1 MAEENDKQ
9 WYNLEQYAAYK
20 WTDRLLS
27 NLVPNIIEKPVL
39 ELDKRVLRPAIRY
52 ATAASIDSGSLLA
65 WTGGEVWRNL
75 TFQKQPQ
82 ESPKEFL
89 NKFTDQFIY
98 GRLAKDDMDLGTGYI
113 PGGRARYLAETGVA
127 AARARVG
134 SHAFT
139 FGRGMLYPF
148 VKANIVQEDSLPW
161 KIATGLIDMVVAV
174 KNPLDPFNMTPSY
187 RPSGTS
193 QASRVGAGG
202 TAVVSKRQFVQQFD
216 NLEQQVLKARQEVQA
231 TGRSL
236 TQAEQDLAARYSDLT
251 TGMSPNRTVEVP
263 DPIAGVV
270 RVPGHEG
277 GTIYGK
283 WRPLMDKALADAHN
297 NMGAVRDVAPSLI
310 TNRYKE
316 WRQSAK
322 STEWAESLI
331 NKVKSGELDEGE
343 IWRTV
348 FNHEGIGAAA
358 RLATAAR
365 KQGVT
370 PEDILNV
377 VDELTTTFDQ
387 GFNVRNLGRSNYDT
401 FRSGQGYVVKTQIQK
416 ANSRL
421 TEMLPE
427 NTKIGYGDPDQ
438 SARNLDDLMG
448 VFGFKYDERNR
459 WLTEFATVING
470 NKSDFFEFMN
480 RFQSEAIA
488 KRLEKLEIPFGGI
501 NRKQWIK
508 DQLAAGSTKTV
519 EDLRAEYNKT
529 FDKTFFTE
537 DEIGQITSWANKLRD
552 EITYYAYDD
561 MMDKIPFAWF
571 DGNGFGPA
579 RLSQQMADNYVVI
592 PPAVIDDLARLFTK
606 MGGFLTRA
614 TEAPVVGKGFATYDE
629 ARRVLLSYV
638 SDVWKPRVVA
648 KPSHTLR
655 LGIEEMFRANTR
667 GILEHPTEWIYAVLG
682 RRMNRDAKGNIIPG
696 KIPDWEKFYTDLA
709 DAEANLMHAQDIQLR
724 ANQGVQLTKEEQ
736 LYLARLPQ
744 LDKEYN
750 DLLANAPNFEAKIY
764 ESLVGPRSRGANVV
778 TSEYAPLIELSLRR
792 GSAQFANK
800 LDDPKV
806 WKNGMAQEITDMFMN
821 PDYRRIAGQRLLP
834 EDTITING
842 VTKKIGQH
850 IKDGAT
856 HPYTNQPLAND
867 LDAVKLWLFSGSG
880 REYFNQ
886 YFENSYNLKPSYQ
899 NGGYDNYS
907 VASQRA
913 DEILNTD
920 IAHVTGGDQ
929 TLLDV
934 IATGKYQGT
943 RAVFRDG
950 TGRGSVSPELSDWIG
965 NNFITSPHSPKL
977 IITHPYMGFAPDMF
991 PRKNFFQKLS
1001 SGLNTGYRFY
1011 FENVYGR
1018 VSDTLARS
1026 PLWKASYWN
1035 RMEELVVNMTPDDA
1049 KQVVQ
1054 AAQDAKLLPSR
1065 LSRITLQSE
1074 LANGKGT
1081 LEGAERLAAAF
1092 ATKTTNDIMV
1102 RNPRGLISNQ
1112 HKILVPFFNAFVES
1126 ATTWMT
1132 ATAQNPKI
1140 IRNTARLYDAAE
1152 ENGVITKNQYGDTVL
1167 ELKGTGAFASWL
1179 TQSDE
1184 PIADFSVN
1192 VRNFNIVTQMRPGVG
1207 FVVQYVLD
1215 KIIPPTPNYDKLR
1228 EFISPYDAPKFEGGV
1243 LTPLIPPSLNR
1254 MLSFLGT
1261 EGKTF
1266 DDAWRAFFGDPR
1278 QTEYYRRGVVAM
1290 HQHLINRYGDKYV
1303 GREGYAEAYED
1314 AQEAMDKI
1322 QAYRAF
1328 VAAVGPGAPVTE
1340 YLAMTDAGLVKRNTV
1355 MRDLTIR
1362 EERARK
1368 EGRQTHTAFGEWIEA
1383 WGPLVWIYAGSTTK
1397 ANVGG
1402 LLTTREFQAW
1412 SSKNSDLF
1420 NKYPSVA
1427 GYLGPDGGNP
1437 DIDVWSNQLRS
1448 GYRDINTV
1456 EESRS
1461 EADQANGNYKYY
1473 TFVDS
1478 ATPQQQKTQVFRDQ
1492 RDALINDLREEFPFW
1507 AAPGDN
1513 RGDYAKRN
1521 REQIAELRLMTK
1533 DKNLA
1538 GDPTVMALKDYFN
1551 ARDQSVA
1558 NALAATS
1565 ALTEENWKNDN
1576 KIGRPLRNHLRDVTA
1591 ASIIARFPSFKRVWD
1606 QVLSFEFVADKED

>member
-1 MAEENDKQ
+1 MAGENDKQ

-20 WTDRLLS
+20 WADKLLS
-27 NLVPNIIEKPVL
+27 NVTPDIIEKPIL
-39 ELDKRVLRPAIRY
+39 EFDKKVIRPAIRY
-52 ATAASIDSGSLLA
+52 ATAASMDATSLLA
-65 WTGGEVWRNL
+65 WTGGEMWRNL
-75 TFQKQPQ
+75 TFQKAPK

-89 NKFTDQFIY
+89 DKFTDQFIY
-98 GRLAKDDMDLGTGYI
+98 GRLVKDEMDLGTGYI
-113 PGGRARYLAETGVA
+113 PGGRARYLADVGVA
-127 AARARVG
+127 QERATVG

-174 KNPLDPFNMTPSY
+174 RNPLDPFNMVPTY

-231 TGRSL
+231 TGRTL
-236 TQAEQDLAARYSDLT
+236 TQAEQDLAARYADLT
-251 TGMSPNRTVEVP
+251 AGMAPNRTVEVP

-270 RVPGHEG
+270 RLPGHEG

-322 STEWAESLI
+322 GTEWAENLI
-331 NKVKSGELDEGE
+331 DKVKSGELDEGE

-348 FNHEGIGAAA
+348 LNHEGIGAAA
-358 RLATAAR
+358 RLATEAR
-365 KQGVT
+365 KPGVT

-377 VDELTTTFDQ
+377 ADELTTTFDQ
-387 GFNVRNLGRSNYDT
+387 GFNVRTLGRSNYDT
-401 FRSGQGYVVKTQIQK
+401 YRSGQGYIVKTALQK
-416 ANSRL
+416 ANSQL
-421 TEMLPE
+421 AELLPE
-427 NTKIGYGDPDQ
+427 NTKIGYTDPDQ

-470 NKSDFFEFMN
+470 NKSDFFGFMN

-488 KRLEKLEIPFGGI
+488 KRLEEVKIPFGGGE
-501 NRKQWIK
+501 R
-508 DQLAAGSTKTV
+508 
-519 EDLRAEYNKT
+519 
-529 FDKTFFTE
+529 FFTK

-561 MMDKIPFAWF
+561 MMDKVPFAWF

-579 RLSQQMADNYVVI
+579 RLSQQMADSYVVI
-592 PPAVIDDLARLFTK
+592 PPQIVDDLIRVFSTV
-606 MGGFLTRA
+606 GGFLTA
-614 TEAPVVGKGFATYDE
+614 SKKTPVVGPGFAAYDE

-638 SDVWKPRVVA
+638 TDVWKPRVVA
-648 KPSHTLR
+648 KPSHTFR
-655 LGIEEMFRANTR
+655 LGVEEMFRVNTR
-667 GILEHPTEWIYAVLG
+667 GIIEHPTEWIYSVL
-682 RRMNRDAKGNIIPG
+682 RRTLNRDAKGNVIPG
-696 KIPDWEKFYTDLA
+696 KIPDWEKFYTNLA
-709 DAEANLMHAQDIQLR
+709 DAEANLNHAQDLQLR

-736 LYLARLPQ
+736 SYLARLPQ

-750 DLLANAPNFEAKIY
+750 DLLAQAPNFEAKIY
-764 ESLVGPRSRGANVV
+764 ESLVGPRSRGANVI

-800 LDDPKV
+800 FDDPQV

-850 IKDGAT
+850 INDGAT
-856 HPYTNQPLAND
+856 HPYTNQPLDND

-880 REYFNQ
+880 RQYFNQ
-886 YFENSYNLKPSYQ
+886 YFENSYNLKPAYQ

-907 VASQRA
+907 VASQRV

-934 IATGKYQGT
+934 IATGQYQGT

-965 NNFITSPHSPKL
+965 TKFITLPHSPKL
-977 IITHPYMGFAPDMF
+977 IITHPYMGFAPDTF
-991 PRKNFFQKLS
+991 PTKNNLFQKFA

-1011 FENVYGR
+1011 FENIYGR
-1018 VSDTLARS
+1018 VSDTFARS

-1054 AAQDAKLLPSR
+1054 AAKDANLLPSR
-1065 LSRITLQSE
+1065 LSRITLQAE

-1140 IRNTARLYDAAE
+1140 IRSTARLYDAAE
-1152 ENGVITKNQYGDTVL
+1152 QNGVITKNQYGDTVL
-1167 ELKGTGAFASWL
+1167 ELKGTGALASWL
-1179 TQSDE
+1179 TQNDQ
-1184 PIADFSVN
+1184 PIADFQVN
-1192 VRNFNIVTQMRPGVG
+1192 VRNFNILTQMRPGFG
-1207 FVVQYVLD
+1207 FVIQYAID
-1215 KIIPPTPNYDKLR
+1215 KLFPPTPNFDWLR
-1228 EFISPYDAPKFEGGV
+1228 EYASPYGAPRPAEGGIA
-1243 LTPLIPPSLNR
+1243 TPFIPPFLNQ
-1254 MLSFLGT
+1254 MLSYFGT
-1261 EGKTF
+1261 DEKKF
-1266 DDAWRAFFGDPR
+1266 NDAFKAFFGDPR

-1290 HQHLINRYGDKYV
+1290 QQYLINRHGDKYV
-1303 GREGYAEAYED
+1303 GLEGWNQSVED
-1314 AQEAMDKI
+1314 AQQMMDII
-1322 QAYRAF
+1322 QPYRAF
-1328 VAAVGPGAPVTE
+1328 VAAVGPGAPTTE
-1340 YLAMTDAGLVKRNTV
+1340 YLAMTKVGLVPRNIV

-1368 EGRQTHTAFGEWIEA
+1368 EGRQPHTAFGEWLEA
-1383 WGPLVWIYAGSTTK
+1383 WGDMVWIYAGSTTK

-1402 LLTTREFQAW
+1402 LLTTREFDEW
-1412 SSKNSDLF
+1412 SRTNSKLF
-1420 NKYPSVA
+1420 KKYPDVA

-1437 DIDVWSNQLRS
+1437 DIDVWSRQVRS
-1448 GYRDINTV
+1448 GYRDINTM
-1456 EESRS
+1456 EDARR

-1492 RDALINDLREEFPFW
+1492 RDALINDLREQFPFW

-1513 RGDYAKRN
+1513 RGEYVKRN
-1521 REQIAELRLMTK
+1521 QTQLAQLRLMTK

-1538 GDPTVMALKDYFN
+1538 SDPTVMALKEYFDV
-1551 ARDQSVA
+1551 RDQSVA
-1558 NALAATS
+1558 NALAGIPK
-1565 ALTEENWKNDN
+1565 LTEENWKNDN
-1576 KIGRPLRNHLRDVTA
+1576 KIGRPLRNHLRDVVA
-1591 ASIIARFPSFKRVWD
+1591 ANIIARYPSFKRVWD
-1606 QVLSFEFVADKED
+1606 QVLSFEFVADKEG

>member
-1 MAEENDKQ
+1 MAGENDKQ

-20 WTDRLLS
+20 WTDKLLS
-27 NLVPNIIEKPVL
+27 NLVPDIFEKPVL
-39 ELDKRVLRPAIRY
+39 ELDKRVIRPAIRY
-52 ATAASIDSGSLLA
+52 ATAASMDASSLLA

-75 TFQKQPQ
+75 TFQQPPK
-82 ESPKEFL
+82 ESPREFL
-89 NKFTDQFIY
+89 DKFTDQFIY
-98 GRLAKDDMDLGTGYI
+98 GRMVKDDTDLGTGYI
-113 PGGRARYLAETGVA
+113 PGGRARYLADMGVA
-127 AARARVG
+127 AERARVG

-139 FGRGMLYPF
+139 FGRAGLYPF
-148 VKANIVQEDSLPW
+148 VKANILQEDSLPW

-174 KNPLDPFNMTPSY
+174 KNPLDPFNMVPSY

-216 NLEQQVLKARQEVQA
+216 QLQQQVLKTQQEVLFS
-231 TGRSL
+231 GRAL
-236 TQAEQDLAARYSDLT
+236 TQAEQDLAARYADLT
-251 TGMSPNRTVEVP
+251 NGMTTNRVIEVP
-263 DPIAGVV
+263 DPVLPGQVV
-270 RVPGHEG
+270 RVNAHEG

-322 STEWAESLI
+322 GTEWAENLI
-331 NKVKSGELDEGE
+331 DKVKSGELDEGE

-348 FNHEGIGAAA
+348 LNHEGIGAAA
-358 RLATAAR
+358 RLAAEAR
-365 KQGVT
+365 KPGVT

-377 VDELTTTFDQ
+377 ADELTTTFDQ
-387 GFNVRNLGRSNYDT
+387 GFNVRTLGRSNYDT
-401 FRSGQGYVVKTQIQK
+401 FRSGQGYVVKTQLQK
-416 ANSRL
+416 RDWKVA
-421 TEMLPE
+421 EMLPE

-448 VFGFKYDERNR
+448 VFGFEYAERNR

-470 NKSDFFEFMN
+470 NKSDFFGFMN

-488 KRLEKLEIPFGGI
+488 KRLATMEVPFAGGEK
-501 NRKQWIK
+501 
-508 DQLAAGSTKTV
+508 
-519 EDLRAEYNKT
+519 
-529 FDKTFFTE
+529 FFTK

-561 MMDKIPFAWF
+561 MMDKVPFAWF

-592 PPAVIDDLARLFTK
+592 PPPVVDELVRVFSSI
-606 MGGFLTRA
+606 GGFLTRA

-667 GILEHPTEWIYAVLG
+667 GILEHPTEWIYAILG
-682 RRMNRDAKGNIIPG
+682 KRKTLSRDAKGNIIPG
-696 KIPDWEKFYTDLA
+696 KIPDWEKYYTQLA
-709 DAEANLMHAQDIQLR
+709 DAEANLNHAQDLQLR

-736 LYLARLPQ
+736 SYLARLPQ

-750 DLLANAPNFEAKIY
+750 DLLAKAPNFEAKIY
-764 ESLVGPRSRGANVV
+764 ESLVGPRSRGANVI

-800 LDDPKV
+800 FDDPQV

-850 IKDGAT
+850 INDGAT
-856 HPYTNQPLAND
+856 HPYTNQPLDND

-880 REYFNQ
+880 RQYFNQ
-886 YFENSYNLKPSYQ
+886 YFENSYNLKPAYQ

-907 VASQRA
+907 VASQRV

-920 IAHVTGGDQ
+920 IGHVTGGDQ

-934 IATGKYQGT
+934 IATGQYQGT

-950 TGRGSVSPELSDWIG
+950 TGRGSVSPELADWIS
-965 NNFITSPHSPKL
+965 NKFANMPHSPKL

-1011 FENVYGR
+1011 FENIYGR
-1018 VSDTLARS
+1018 VSDTFARS

-1054 AAQDAKLLPSR
+1054 AAKDANLLPSR
-1065 LSRITLQSE
+1065 LSRITLQAE

-1192 VRNFNIVTQMRPGVG
+1192 VRNFNIVTQMRPGFG

-1215 KIIPPTPNYDKLR
+1215 KMIPPTPNYDKLR
-1228 EFISPYDAPKFEGGV
+1228 EFIAPYGAPRFEGGIA
-1243 LTPLIPPSLNR
+1243 TPLIPPSLNR
-1254 MLSFLGT
+1254 MLSYFGT
-1261 EGKTF
+1261 DEKKFNDVFKT
-1266 DDAWRAFFGDPR
+1266 FFGDPR
-1278 QTEYYRRGVVAM
+1278 ETEYYKRGVVAM

-1303 GREGYAEAYED
+1303 GREGFAEAYED
-1314 AQEAMDKI
+1314 AQEMMDKI
-1322 QAYRAF
+1322 QTYRAF
-1328 VAAVGPGAPVTE
+1328 VAAVGPGAPITE
-1340 YLAMTDAGLVKRNTV
+1340 YLAMTDAGLVNRNTV

-1402 LLTTREFQAW
+1402 LLTTREFDAW
-1412 SSKNSDLF
+1412 AGENSDLF
-1420 NKYPSVA
+1420 KKYPTVA

-1437 DIDVWSNQLRS
+1437 DIDVWSRQLRS

-1456 EESRS
+1456 EEARR

-1478 ATPQQQKTQVFRDQ
+1478 ATPQQQKTQAFRDQ
-1492 RDALINDLREEFPFW
+1492 RDALINDLREQFPFW

-1513 RGDYAKRN
+1513 RGEYAKRN

-1533 DKNLA
+1533 DKNLS
-1538 GDPTVMALKDYFN
+1538 GDPTVMALKDYFA

-1558 NALAATS
+1558 NALAAIP

-1606 QVLSFEFVADKED
+1606 QVLSFEFVADKEG